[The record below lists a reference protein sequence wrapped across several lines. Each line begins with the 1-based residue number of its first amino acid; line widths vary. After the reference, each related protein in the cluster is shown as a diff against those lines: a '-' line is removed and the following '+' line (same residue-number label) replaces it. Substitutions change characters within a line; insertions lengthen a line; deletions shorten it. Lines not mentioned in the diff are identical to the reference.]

1 MIWASAI
8 VGAGKVKEC
17 TPDHALAIQVEEY
30 HHYNSQKVG
39 EPLVLLSPSGPS
51 VARARDTASE
61 AKRLGGQA
69 YVATSE
75 GEHAFDDDADEVLHL
90 PAISEALSPLLFFLP
105 AQQIGYELAMAK
117 FSAAEAHVVG

>member
-1 MIWASAI
+1 M
-8 VGAGKVKEC
+8 
-17 TPDHALAIQVEEY
+17 
-30 HHYNSQKVG
+30 
-39 EPLVLLSPSGPS
+39 LLSPSGPS